1 MVSESLQIN
10 PIWTTFGSDRHKAL
24 PAFHAFTGSNSS
36 GRFARIGK
44 VSWLNIY
51 LKSDH
56 SILSALPMLSQTS
69 EVTKDQLSDL
79 ARFLCAAYLPKGV
92 QIDNILKLRQYLFCK
107 QITESDKLPPTFAA
121 FKEHVLTAHVQA
133 RVWDQVDT
141 AWQELLDP
149 LLNGYY
155 KDESGQLRPITTKS
169 LPAPEAIIA
178 MVRCKC
184 KKDCT
189 YNRCSCK
196 LQALPC
202 TELCHC
208 GTDWQNDEDSQD
220 IAFLSD
226 SDNDSEDDDNIQTVQ
241 YIISYLT

>member
-1 MVSESLQIN
+1 MIWFQVDAKPGGFVSHKEADTLLIYHAIPASRCNPTDSGLVLFSLDTDVLILVIANYDTLLKDTYMSMVSESLQIN

-92 QIDNILKLRQYLFCK
+92 QIDNILKLR
-107 QITESDKLPPTFAA
+107 
-121 FKEHVLTAHVQA
+121 
-133 RVWDQVDT
+133 
-141 AWQELLDP
+141 
-149 LLNGYY
+149 
-155 KDESGQLRPITTKS
+155 
-169 LPAPEAIIA
+169 
-178 MVRCKC
+178 
-184 KKDCT
+184 
-189 YNRCSCK
+189 
-196 LQALPC
+196 
-202 TELCHC
+202 
-208 GTDWQNDEDSQD
+208 
-220 IAFLSD
+220 
-226 SDNDSEDDDNIQTVQ
+226 
-241 YIISYLT
+241 